1 MIKYYLKSNGQEV
14 KVGDTIKVSSQT
26 NTPFGVGTTTI
37 HVTMTQDLIPMLLEH
52 DVIEKRETSEKKD
65 LKHYIRRVARRFDM
79 TFPEAESMLSTFVEA
94 EPVVA
99 FTMLLKEISLHMNK
113 DVDIS
118 KLPKVYVVSTVNG
131 KVCEIQK
138 KDIKTYAHFAAFKSK
153 EQAYE
158 ALELLKGLHQHMYG
172 K

>member
-26 NTPFGVGTTTI
+26 STPFGVGTTVI
-37 HVTMTQDLIPMLLEH
+37 HVTMTQDLIPKLIEN
-52 DVIEKRETSEKKD
+52 DVIEKRDTDSKD
-65 LKHYIRRVARRFDM
+65 MKFYVRKVARRFGI
-79 TFPEAESMLSTFVEA
+79 TFPEAEDMLGTFINV
-94 EPVVA
+94 EPVLA
-99 FTMLLKEISLHMNK
+99 LNTLLKEMSIHMNK

-118 KLPKVYVVSTVNG
+118 KLPKVYVISTVNG
-131 KVCEIQK
+131 QVCEIQK
-138 KDIKTYAHFAAFKSK
+138 SAIRNYAHFAAFRSK

-158 ALELLKGLHQHMYG
+158 AMRLLKHLLEHMYG